1 MPDPTS
7 TTTTVGCPLDDCDWT
22 ITVRVSFTTGDLDPD
37 GELAIRE
44 HFDTHPAGEWA
55 HALAETR
62 RDLDAATART
72 GLGQPQLGV
81 LYCAGCI
88 QEARKANAAGAEPQ
102 PVLPARTVVGG
113 NALCENRHKIGTPAQ
128 LAAQRTGGL
137 ALPDGTIFQP
147 RANGHGG

>member
-1 MPDPTS
+1 MPEPTTTTAVGCALDNCDWTTTIDVDLNTGTVDPTS
-7 TTTTVGCPLDDCDWT
+7 E
-22 ITVRVSFTTGDLDPD
+22 S
-37 GELAIRE
+37 AIRE
-44 HFDTHPAGEWA
+44 HYNEHPASEWA
-55 HALAETR
+55 QALADARHET
-62 RDLDAATART
+62 DLATVRT

-88 QEARKANAAGAEPQ
+88 QEARKANTAGAEPQ

-113 NALCENRHKIGTPAQ
+113 NALCESRHKIGTPAE
-128 LAAQRTGGL
+128 LATQRTGGL